1 LVSHHPQHLVYCIEY
16 FRSELIKSV
25 YLFYSL
31 TSFINPPNLN
41 NLTVKA
47 IFDPIIDEIP
57 SNTKDMQV
65 YEDIKQI
72 KKFDFIFKNK

>member
-1 LVSHHPQHLVYCIEY
+1 LVSHHPQYLVYCIEY

-57 SNTKDMQV
+57 SNPKDMQV

-72 KKFDFIFKNK
+72 KKFDFIFKIK